1 MTITSQTA
9 AEENSWNLTSA
20 SLKNYMTN
28 ESLVSHNYRTVDAKN
43 LTVSQFHDQES
54 DSSTNQ
60 NNEIDYDYVFRTI
73 DQKDYSVWTTADS
86 AINSGSTLNNSL

>member
-1 MTITSQTA
+1 
-9 AEENSWNLTSA
+9 
-20 SLKNYMTN
+20 MTN
-28 ESLVSHNYRTVDAKN
+28 ESLVSHNHRTVDAKN

-73 DQKDYSVWTTADS
+73 DQKDYSVWTTANDS
-86 AINSGSTLNNSL
+86 AINSGSTLNNSLNGPNNMTVDGFHDQESV